1 MQNQLINDLAN
12 AFEAAS
18 KALIPA
24 IKAILNALA
33 IALDVI
39 ASLIRQG
46 LGKF

>member
-18 KALIPA
+18 AALIPA
-24 IKAILNALA
+24 IKAILSALA
-33 IALDVI
+33 IALEVV